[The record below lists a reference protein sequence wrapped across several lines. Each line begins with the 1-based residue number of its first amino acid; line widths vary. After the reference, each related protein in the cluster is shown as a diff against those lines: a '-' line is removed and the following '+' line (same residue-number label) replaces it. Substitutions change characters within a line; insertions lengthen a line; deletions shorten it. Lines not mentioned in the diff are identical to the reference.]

1 MTTLR
6 NRLGT
11 PGTDVPAAVA
21 SPRSGV
27 FRDAVA
33 AELMKVRTLRS
44 TYAFLA
50 GGVIA
55 TALGALILFF
65 LVQSYDAATAT
76 ERANFE
82 TADPTVVTMPFVM
95 FFIGAIGAMLITS
108 EFTTKSIGPTLIAVP
123 QRRTLMGAKAAVA
136 ALVGLLGGLL
146 FSLLAFADARLLF
159 GDRPA
164 PLNPWPQWT
173 DGIPTV
179 LSAALM
185 VLVTCL
191 VALGLGAVMRSTAS
205 ALTTL
210 GALVLVSP
218 IFAHFLPTVWQLRFG
233 SILLPN
239 LTPQLAGSNH
249 PYLLS
254 QGGAA
259 AVTAAYVTLALSA
272 GAISLSRRDA
282 S

>member
-1 MTTLR
+1 MTMLQIRPQKSFTAAPPAGSAPSAGPFR
-6 NRLGT
+6 
-11 PGTDVPAAVA
+11 AAV
-21 SPRSGV
+21 S
-27 FRDAVA
+27 

-44 TYAFLA
+44 TWAFLT

-55 TALGALILFF
+55 TGLGALILFF
-65 LVQSYDAATAT
+65 LVQSYDAAAPAD
-76 ERANFE
+76 RANYE

-95 FFIGAIGAMLITS
+95 FFVGAIGAMLITS
-108 EFTTKSIGPTLIAVP
+108 EYTTRSIGPALLAVP
-123 QRRTLMGAKAAVA
+123 QRHVLMAAKATA
-136 ALVGLLGGLL
+136 AGLVGLLCGAL
-146 FSLLAFADARLLF
+146 FALLAFVDARLLL
-159 GDRPA
+159 GDRPK
-164 PLNPWPQWT
+164 PINPWPHWT
-173 DGIPTV
+173 DAVPTV
-179 LSAALM
+179 LCATLI

-191 VALGLGAVMRSTAS
+191 VALGLGAVLRSTAA

-218 IFAHFLPTVWQLRFG
+218 IFAHFLPTVWQLRLG

-239 LTPQLAGSNH
+239 LTPQLAGGNH

-259 AVTAAYVTLALSA
+259 AVTAAYVILALGA
-272 GAISLSRRDA
+272 GAISFSRRDA